1 MGFAKKCK
9 NTKTNKQKKNSPGNQ
24 EIKKQGEEG
33 SKKASSFLLGTAQP
47 LPLTQ
52 TGQSCTTS
60 LTFPNAL
67 AWYSVNTGRATVLAA
82 FSNKLLSSPDT
93 SGLLPRYVRMSPDGR
108 LSWWNVSP
116 SFPNATMWMDLRG
129 REGRGERVGT
139 ARARGTSRTQTV
151 AERRRVRT

>member
-1 MGFAKKCK
+1 
-9 NTKTNKQKKNSPGNQ
+9 
-24 EIKKQGEEG
+24 
-33 SKKASSFLLGTAQP
+33 
-47 LPLTQ
+47 
-52 TGQSCTTS
+52 
-60 LTFPNAL
+60 PNAL